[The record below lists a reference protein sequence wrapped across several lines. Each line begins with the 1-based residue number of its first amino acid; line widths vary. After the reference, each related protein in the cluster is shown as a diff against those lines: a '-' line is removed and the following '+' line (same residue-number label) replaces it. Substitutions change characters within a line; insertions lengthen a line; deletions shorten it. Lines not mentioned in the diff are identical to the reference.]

1 MRPYEGIKIIDITHV
16 LAGPF
21 AAYQLGL
28 LGADVIKVE
37 HPTDYD
43 QSRDSGGDR
52 APNKQQMGTG
62 FLTQASNK
70 RAITLDLKKPK
81 GREILKKLVKD
92 ADVLVENWRSG
103 AFPALGLG
111 WDPLRPLNPRLI
123 YCSMT
128 AFGQEGPR
136 GEQTA
141 YDQLIQATS
150 GMMAMTGTPDA
161 NPIKPG
167 APVIDYA
174 TGTMCAFAISSA
186 LFQRERTGR
195 GQYIDSSM
203 LDVSL
208 MLMGSQ
214 ITSYFRTGH
223 EPKPKGN
230 RMDRASSQLYQA
242 KDAPRMIAASN
253 RGQHE
258 RLFKALDRPDI
269 AAQSSHEERDP
280 LYEQQTAELAQNNA
294 PPRHGERDRLYEQ
307 QTAELDKIIAQRTAD
322 EWEQYLQSRHVPAG
336 RVRRL
341 SESLADPQL
350 KVRGVLHEQAKID
363 GIQGPVTVPLAA
375 FKFADGGPSIE
386 TPPPRLGQHTDAVLA
401 SLGYSKDEISALREE
416 GVI

>member
-21 AAYQLGL
+21 AAYQLAL

-37 HPTDYD
+37 HPKDYD

-52 APNKQQMGTG
+52 ALNEQRMGTG

-111 WDPLRPLNPRLI
+111 WDDLRPINPRLI

-128 AFGQEGPR
+128 AFGQDGPR
-136 GEQTA
+136 GAQTA

-150 GMMAMTGTPDA
+150 GMMAMTGTPDV
-161 NPIKPG
+161 NPIKTG

-186 LFQRERTGR
+186 LFLRERTGQ
-195 GQYIDSSM
+195 GQYIDSAM

-208 MLMGSQ
+208 MLMGSH

-223 EPKPKGN
+223 
-230 RMDRASSQLYQA
+230 
-242 KDAPRMIAASN
+242 
-253 RGQHE
+253 
-258 RLFKALDRPDI
+258 
-269 AAQSSHEERDP
+269 
-280 LYEQQTAELAQNNA
+280 
-294 PPRHGERDRLYEQ
+294 
-307 QTAELDKIIAQRTAD
+307 
-322 EWEQYLQSRHVPAG
+322 
-336 RVRRL
+336 
-341 SESLADPQL
+341 
-350 KVRGVLHEQAKID
+350 
-363 GIQGPVTVPLAA
+363 
-375 FKFADGGPSIE
+375 
-386 TPPPRLGQHTDAVLA
+386 
-401 SLGYSKDEISALREE
+401 
-416 GVI
+416 

>member
-21 AAYQLGL
+21 AAYQMAL

-52 APNKQQMGTG
+52 ALNKQQMGTG
-62 FLTQASNK
+62 FLTQGSNK
-70 RAITLDLKKPK
+70 RAITLNLKHEK
-81 GREILKKLVKD
+81 GREILKKLVRD
-92 ADVLVENWRSG
+92 ADVLVENYRSG
-103 AFPALGLG
+103 AFRALGLG
-111 WDPLRPLNPRLI
+111 WDDLSPLNPRLI

-136 GEQTA
+136 GVQTA

-150 GMMAMTGTPDA
+150 GMMAMTGTPEV
-161 NPIKPG
+161 NPIKTG

-174 TGTMCAFAISSA
+174 TGTMCAFAISAA

-195 GQYIDSSM
+195 GQYIDSAM

-208 MLMGSQ
+208 MLMGSH
-214 ITSYFRTGH
+214 ITSYLRSGS

-230 RMDRASSQLYQA
+230 RMDRASSQLYEA
-242 KDAPRMIAASN
+242 KDAPLMIAAGN

-258 RLFKALDRPDI
+258 RLFRAVGRPDI
-269 AAQSSHEERDP
+269 AAQSTHDEREE
-280 LYEQQTAELAQNNA
+280 LYDKQTEELQ
-294 PPRHGERDRLYEQ
+294 
-307 QTAELDKIIAQRTAD
+307 KIIAQRTAD
-322 EWEQYLQSRHVPAG
+322 EWEQHLQGSHVPAG

-341 SESLADPQL
+341 SESLEDPQL
-350 KVRGVLHEQAKID
+350 KARNVLHRHEKIE
-363 GIQGPVTVPLAA
+363 GIEGPVTVPLAA
-375 FKFADGGPSIE
+375 FKFAHGGPSIE
-386 TPPPRLGQHTDAVLA
+386 TPPPRLGQHTDEVLA
-401 SLGYSKDEISALREE
+401 SLDYSKADIAALRAE
-416 GVI
+416 GAI

>member
-52 APNKQQMGTG
+52 ALNKQKMGTG

-70 RAITLDLKKPK
+70 RAITLNLKHEK
-81 GREILKKLVKD
+81 GREILKRLVKD

-111 WDPLRPLNPRLI
+111 WNDLSPLNPRLI

-128 AFGQEGPR
+128 AFGQDGPR
-136 GEQTA
+136 GVQTA

-150 GMMAMTGTPDA
+150 GMMAMTGTPEV
-161 NPIKPG
+161 NPIKTG

-195 GQYIDSSM
+195 GQYIDSAM

-208 MLMGSQ
+208 MLMGSH
-214 ITSYFRTGH
+214 ITSYLRTGH

-230 RMDRASSQLYQA
+230 RMDRASSQLYEA
-242 KDAPRMIAASN
+242 KDAPLMIAAGN

-258 RLFKALDRPDI
+258 RLFRAVGRPDI
-269 AAQSSHEERDP
+269 AAQSSHDEREEMYDK
-280 LYEQQTAELAQNNA
+280 QTEELQ
-294 PPRHGERDRLYEQ
+294 
-307 QTAELDKIIAQRTAD
+307 KIIEQRTAD

-341 SESLADPQL
+341 SESLKDPQL
-350 KVRGVLHEQAKID
+350 ASRRVLHRHEKIE
-363 GIQGPVTVPLAA
+363 GIEGPVTVPLAA
-375 FKFADGGPSIE
+375 FKFAEGGPSIE
-386 TPPPRLGQHTDAVLA
+386 TAPPRLGQHTDEVLA
-401 SLGYSKDEISALREE
+401 SLGYSKAEIAALRAE
-416 GVI
+416 GAI

>member
-21 AAYQLGL
+21 AAYQLAL

-37 HPTDYD
+37 HPVDYD

-52 APNKQQMGTG
+52 VLNKQQMGTG

-70 RAITLDLKKPK
+70 RAITLNLKHEK
-81 GREILKKLVKD
+81 GREILRKLVKD

-111 WDPLRPLNPRLI
+111 WKDLSPLNPRLI

-136 GEQTA
+136 GVQTA

-150 GMMAMTGTPDA
+150 GMMAMTGTPDV
-161 NPIKPG
+161 NPIKTG

-174 TGTMCAFAISSA
+174 TGTMCAFAISAA

-195 GQYIDSSM
+195 GQYIDSAM
-203 LDVSL
+203 LDVSM
-208 MLMGSQ
+208 MLMGSH
-214 ITSYFRTGH
+214 ITSYLRTGN

-230 RMDRASSQLYQA
+230 RMDRASSQLYEA
-242 KDAPRMIAASN
+242 KDAPLMIAAGN

-258 RLFKALDRPDI
+258 RLFRAVGRPDL
-269 AAQSSHEERDP
+269 AAQSSHDEREE
-280 LYEQQTAELAQNNA
+280 LYDRQTEELQ
-294 PPRHGERDRLYEQ
+294 
-307 QTAELDKIIAQRTAD
+307 KIIAQKTAD
-322 EWEQYLQSRHVPAG
+322 EWELYLQGSHVPAG

-341 SESLADPQL
+341 SESLKDPQL
-350 KVRGVLHEQAKID
+350 ATRGVLHRHEKID
-363 GIQGPVTVPLAA
+363 GIEGPVTVPMAA
-375 FKFADGGPSIE
+375 FKFAEGDPSIE
-386 TPPPRLGQHTDAVLA
+386 TPPPRLGQHTDEVLA
-401 SLGYSKDEISALREE
+401 SLGYSKDDIAKLRAE
-416 GVI
+416 GAI

>member
-21 AAYQLGL
+21 AAYQMAL

-52 APNKQQMGTG
+52 ALNKQQMGTG
-62 FLTQASNK
+62 FLTQGSNK
-70 RAITLDLKKPK
+70 RAITLNLKHEK
-81 GREILKKLVKD
+81 GREILKKLVRD
-92 ADVLVENWRSG
+92 ADVLVENYRSG
-103 AFPALGLG
+103 AFRALGLG
-111 WDPLRPLNPRLI
+111 WDDLSPLNPRLI

-136 GEQTA
+136 GVQTA

-150 GMMAMTGTPDA
+150 GMMAMTGTPEV
-161 NPIKPG
+161 NPIKTG

-174 TGTMCAFAISSA
+174 TGTMCAFAISAA

-195 GQYIDSSM
+195 GQYIDSAM

-208 MLMGSQ
+208 MLMGSH
-214 ITSYFRTGH
+214 ITSYLRSGS

-230 RMDRASSQLYQA
+230 RMDRASSQLYEA
-242 KDAPRMIAASN
+242 KDAPLMIAAGN

-258 RLFKALDRPDI
+258 RLFRAVGRPDI
-269 AAQSSHEERDP
+269 AAQSTHDEREE
-280 LYEQQTAELAQNNA
+280 LYDKQTEELQ
-294 PPRHGERDRLYEQ
+294 
-307 QTAELDKIIAQRTAD
+307 KIIAQRTAD
-322 EWEQYLQSRHVPAG
+322 EWEQHLQGSHVPAG

-341 SESLADPQL
+341 SESLEDPQL
-350 KVRGVLHEQAKID
+350 KARNVLHRHEKIE
-363 GIQGPVTVPLAA
+363 GIEGPVTVP
-375 FKFADGGPSIE
+375 
-386 TPPPRLGQHTDAVLA
+386 
-401 SLGYSKDEISALREE
+401 
-416 GVI
+416 

>member
-21 AAYQLGL
+21 AAYQMAL

-43 QSRDSGGDR
+43 QSRDTGGDR
-52 APNKQQMGTG
+52 TLNRQQMGTG

-70 RAITLDLKKPK
+70 RAITLNLKTEK

-111 WDPLRPLNPRLI
+111 YDDLRPINPRLI

-128 AFGQEGPR
+128 AFGQDGPR
-136 GEQTA
+136 GVQTA

-150 GMMAMTGTPDA
+150 GMMAMTGTPDV
-161 NPIKPG
+161 NPIKTG

-208 MLMGSQ
+208 MLMGSH
-214 ITSYFRTGH
+214 ITSYMRTGH

-230 RMDRASSQLYQA
+230 RMDRASSQLYEA
-242 KDAPRMIAASN
+242 KDAPLMIAAGN

-258 RLFKALDRPDI
+258 RLFRAVGREDL
-269 AAQSSHEERDP
+269 AAQSSHDEREE
-280 LYEQQTAELAQNNA
+280 LYETQTEELQ
-294 PPRHGERDRLYEQ
+294 
-307 QTAELDKIIAQRTAD
+307 KIIEQRTAD
-322 EWEQYLQSRHVPAG
+322 EWELYLQSRHVPAG

-341 SESLADPQL
+341 SESLKDPQL
-350 KVRGVLHEQAKID
+350 GSRRVLHRHEKIE
-363 GIQGPVTVPLAA
+363 GIEGPVTVPLAA
-375 FKFADGGPSIE
+375 FKFAEGGPSIE
-386 TPPPRLGQHTDAVLA
+386 TAPPRLGQHTDEVLA
-401 SLGYSKDEISALREE
+401 SLGYSKDDIAKLRAE
-416 GVI
+416 GAI

>member
-21 AAYQLGL
+21 AAYQLAL

-52 APNKQQMGTG
+52 ALNQQQMGTG
-62 FLTQASNK
+62 YLTQASNK
-70 RAITLDLKKPK
+70 RAITLNLKHEK

-92 ADVLVENWRSG
+92 ADVLVENFRAG

-111 WDPLRPLNPRLI
+111 WNDLRPLNPRLI

-128 AFGQEGPR
+128 AFGQDGPR
-136 GEQTA
+136 GVQTA

-150 GMMAMTGTPDA
+150 GMMAMTGTPEV
-161 NPIKPG
+161 NPIKTG

-174 TGTMCAFAISSA
+174 TGTMCAFAISAA

-195 GQYIDSSM
+195 GQYIDSAM

-208 MLMGSQ
+208 MLMGSH
-214 ITSYFRTGH
+214 ITSYTRTGK

-230 RMDRASSQLYQA
+230 QMDRASSQLYEA
-242 KDAPRMIAASN
+242 KDAPLMIAASN

-258 RLFKALDRPDI
+258 RLFRALGRPDI
-269 AAQSSHEERDP
+269 AAQSSHDEREKLYDTQTEE
-280 LYEQQTAELAQNNA
+280 LQ
-294 PPRHGERDRLYEQ
+294 
-307 QTAELDKIIAQRTAD
+307 KIIAQRTAD
-322 EWEQYLQSRHVPAG
+322 EWEQHLQERHVPAG

-341 SESLADPQL
+341 SESLNDPQL
-350 KVRGVLHEQAKID
+350 KARNVLHRHEKID
-363 GIQGPVTVPLAA
+363 GIEGPVTVPLAA
-375 FKFADGGPSIE
+375 FKFSEDGPSIQ
-386 TPPPRLGQHTDAVLA
+386 TPPPRLGQHTDEVLA
-401 SLGYSKDEISALREE
+401 SLGYSKDDIAKLRAE
-416 GVI
+416 GAI

>member
-21 AAYQLGL
+21 AAYQLAL

-52 APNKQQMGTG
+52 ALNRQQMGTG

-70 RAITLDLKKPK
+70 RAITLNLKHEK

-111 WDPLRPLNPRLI
+111 WNDLRPFNPRLI

-136 GEQTA
+136 GVQTA

-150 GMMAMTGTPDA
+150 GMMAMTGTPDV
-161 NPIKPG
+161 NPIKTG

-195 GQYIDSSM
+195 GQYIDSAM

-208 MLMGSQ
+208 MLMGSH
-214 ITSYFRTGH
+214 ITSYLRTGH

-230 RMDRASSQLYQA
+230 RMDRASSQLYEA
-242 KDAPRMIAASN
+242 KDAPLMIAAGN

-258 RLFKALDRPDI
+258 RLFRAVGRPDI
-269 AAQSSHEERDP
+269 AAQSSHDEREE
-280 LYEQQTAELAQNNA
+280 LYEQQTQELQ
-294 PPRHGERDRLYEQ
+294 
-307 QTAELDKIIAQRTAD
+307 KIIEQRTAD
-322 EWEQYLQSRHVPAG
+322 EWEQYLQGRHVPAG

-341 SESLADPQL
+341 SECLQDSQLAT
-350 KVRGVLHEQAKID
+350 RGVLHRHETIE
-363 GIQGPVTVPLAA
+363 GIEGPVTVPMAA

-386 TPPPRLGQHTDAVLA
+386 TPPPRLGQHTDEVLT
-401 SLGYSKDEISALREE
+401 SLGYSKDDIGKLRAE
-416 GVI
+416 GAI